1 MKIVRGKEKDIME
14 GNLTRVLL
22 SLAFP
27 LMISDLSE
35 VLYNIADT
43 LWLSW
48 LGPAQVAAPTVSW
61 PPIYVLLS
69 FGNGV
74 ISVGYSN
81 ITKAWGKGDLE
92 DTRKNS
98 GALLSFSFLFSLII
112 SLISLVFS
120 SDILRL
126 MGIPQDVYP
135 YAIIYFRIMLAA
147 TPLAYI
153 TIAFS
158 VISSSLGDAYLSMK
172 IGLISSILN
181 VVLDPLLIFGYLGF
195 PAMGVAGAAIAT
207 MISRGLTAAYSL
219 VLLFNRYEKVRLSLS
234 HLKIPTEWMRTA
246 IKVGFPLGIHRASNS
261 LGQTVL
267 VSFISIYGSSALA
280 AYGISMR
287 IIDLI
292 QTYTSGLGRSTAIVI
307 GMNLGKGNTERVW
320 KASLSSLKLMFF
332 TLAVLGLILGIFK
345 ENLLMFFTN
354 DPAVISLGS
363 SLLLYS
369 AISLPFF
376 GLFFSAYGVSNGS
389 GRTYFFGLI
398 SVLRTWV
405 FRIGAIALI
414 IFLYNI
420 PIEVI
425 WVILAVSNVF
435 AGILGTAW
443 VIKKKW
449 LI

>member
-126 MGIPQDVYP
+126 MGIPTDVYP

-158 VISSSLGDAYLSMK
+158 IISSSLGDTYLSMK

-181 VVLDPLLIFGYLGF
+181 IVLDPLLIFGYLGF

>member
-158 VISSSLGDAYLSMK
+158 IISSSLGDAYLSMK

-425 WVILAVSNVF
+425 WIILAVSNVF

>member
-219 VLLFNRYEKVRLSLS
+219 VLLFNRYEKVRISLS

-425 WVILAVSNVF
+425 WIILAVSNVF

>member
-158 VISSSLGDAYLSMK
+158 IISSSLGDAYLSMK

>member
-158 VISSSLGDAYLSMK
+158 VISSSLGDTYLSMK

-219 VLLFNRYEKVRLSLS
+219 VLLFNRYEKVRISLS

>member
-1 MKIVRGKEKDIME
+1 LKIVRGKEKDIME

>member
-320 KASLSSLKLMFF
+320 KASLSSLKLMFS